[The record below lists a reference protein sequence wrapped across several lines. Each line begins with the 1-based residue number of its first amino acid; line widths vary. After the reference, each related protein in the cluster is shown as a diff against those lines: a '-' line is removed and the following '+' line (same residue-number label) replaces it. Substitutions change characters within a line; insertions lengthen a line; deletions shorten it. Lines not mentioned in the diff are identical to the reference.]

1 MKPEV
6 LGKAGSFKI
15 PTRDDDAVL
24 NEVLGELE
32 KLQSDEQSFCA
43 QADVQALK
51 FRYKGETAR
60 SIAVYQYALRSYP
73 DHSGILTNFSGVL
86 LSLGLRDEALPIL
99 LKVVDQDPDYL
110 GAWDNLA
117 EAAYRYGR
125 LDEAE
130 MFARHAL
137 EIDPGDYIAWN
148 HLAGVYKDRG
158 RLLEAVNYFQ
168 KGILASPANSMI
180 YSNLVFTSIY
190 CGQGWMP
197 DYTAETARNFDR
209 VHARRYWRDDW
220 GHENTPDPDRPLRI
234 GFVSPDLRRHAVAYF
249 VEPLWQNLD
258 RKQFHLVAYYNQATR
273 DPVTDRMEALADEWR
288 PVIGLNDDQLAEQ
301 IRKDRIDILVDLA
314 GHTAGNRL
322 LAFARKPAPV
332 QLTWLGYPS
341 TTGLRAMDWLLTD
354 ASLDPPGMTEH
365 LLVEK
370 PWRMKD
376 VFCVYRPHDGSPEPI
391 GRLPADDNGYITF
404 GCFNNFA
411 KVTPQVIAL
420 WCQILVQVPTAR
432 LLLEANALED
442 PSFAADVRGR
452 FAAGGVDPARLELLG
467 RRPEHQYHLYNRI
480 DIALDPFPCNGGTT
494 TFDTLWMGVPLVSLE
509 GGHMMARMGGDLL
522 RHAGLGELAVGSEA
536 AYAETAIALAND
548 LPRLRSMRD
557 GLRDRVRQSPLMDAP
572 LFARN
577 FEAAMRGMWQEWC
590 QRQKDKPPVTA

>member
-1 MKPEV
+1 MKSEFLV
-6 LGKAGSFKI
+6 RSGRVKI
-15 PTRDDDAVL
+15 PGRDDDTELAAAF
-24 NEVLGELE
+24 NELAELR
-32 KLQSDEQSFCA
+32 SDEQSYCA
-43 QADVQALK
+43 RADALALG
-51 FRYKGETAR
+51 FRNKGETAR
-60 SIAVYQYALRSYP
+60 SIAVYQQALRLYP
-73 DHSGILTNFSGVL
+73 DHSTILTNFAGVL
-86 LSLGLRDEALPIL
+86 LSLGLRDEALPLL
-99 LKVVDQDPDYL
+99 LKVVDQDPEHVS
-110 GAWDNLA
+110 AWDNLA
-117 EAAYRYGR
+117 EAAYRFGR

-137 EIDPGDYIAWN
+137 QIDPGDYVAWN
-148 HLAGVYKDRG
+148 HLAGIYKDRG
-158 RLLEAVNYFQ
+158 CLLEAVRNFQ
-168 KGILASPANSMI
+168 KGILASPGNTLI
-180 YSNLVFTSIY
+180 HSNLVFTSIY

-209 VHARRYWRDDW
+209 VHARRFWRDDW
-220 GHENTPDPDRPLRI
+220 AHQNSPEPERPLRI
-234 GFVSPDLRRHAVAYF
+234 GFVSPDFRRHAVAYF

-258 RKQFHLVAYYNQATR
+258 RKQFHLVAYHNQATR
-273 DPVTDRMEALADEWR
+273 DSVTDRMEALADEWC
-288 PVIGLNDDQLAEQ
+288 PVVGLNDDQLAEK
-301 IRKDRIDILVDLA
+301 IRQDGIDILVDLA

-322 LAFARKPAPV
+322 MTFARKPAPV
-332 QLTWLGYPS
+332 QLTWLGCPS

-391 GRLPADDNGYITF
+391 DHLPADDNGYITF

-420 WCQILVQVPTAR
+420 WCQILLRVPTAR

-442 PSFAADVRGR
+442 PSFASDVNQR
-452 FAAGGVDPARLELLG
+452 FAQGGVDPSRLTLLG

-494 TFDTLWMGVPLVSLE
+494 TFDTLWMGVPLITLE

-522 RHAGLGELAVGSEA
+522 RHAGLSELVASNEDEYETKAVQL
-536 AYAETAIALAND
+536 AED
-548 LPRLRSMRD
+548 LPRLRAMRE
-557 GLRDRVRQSPLMDAP
+557 GLRDRVQASPLMDAP

-577 FEAAMRGMWQEWC
+577 FEDAMRGMWRKWC
-590 QRQKDKPPVTA
+590 EARLAK